1 MDQLETAHVMFFF
14 FSFLFSMFGLAIK
27 KMFDLVLLDYFSI
40 FTYY

>member
-1 MDQLETAHVMFFF
+1 MDQLETAHVMFF

-40 FTYY
+40 FTYS